1 MNHTG
6 IFDDLNYMN
15 MSDLEQSNSIMNHA
29 SMMVERIDEGRWK
42 VWTPE
47 PQFMDYVVNGMR
59 NFLKSPFIIIK

>member
-47 PQFMDYVVNGMR
+47 PQFMDYVVRGMKK
-59 NFLKSPFIIIK
+59 FLESPF

>member
-29 SMMVERIDEGRWK
+29 SMMVERIDEGHWK

-59 NFLKSPFIIIK
+59 NFLKSPFKS